1 MRAFQVFLFTF
12 LISLPFVSTA
22 SADDTG
28 LEIKNVWARPVF
40 MAGRTGAAYFMLKNA
55 GTEDDKLLAVKTPL
69 SERAELHE
77 HIHDQGVMKMRQVDH
92 IGVSA
97 GKTVMFA
104 PGGYH
109 VMIFDVKEKLSE
121 GDSFQMTLTFEKAG
135 DVVVTAHVMK
145 QAPMQE
151 HDHSGHH

>member
-1 MRAFQVFLFTF
+1 MRAIFVTIFAVFM
-12 LISLPFVSTA
+12 SLSFVSIA
-22 SADDTG
+22 SADETQI
-28 LEIKNVWARPVF
+28 EVTNAWARPVF
-40 MAGRTGAAYFMLKNA
+40 MAGRTGAAYFMLKNNGA
-55 GTEDDKLLAVKTPL
+55 EDDRLLAVKTTL

-92 IGVSA
+92 VDAPA
-97 GKTVMFA
+97 GKMVMFA

-121 GDSFQMTLTFEKAG
+121 GDSFPLILTFEKAG
-135 DVVVTAHVMK
+135 DVEVTAHVMK
-145 QAPMQE
+145 QAPMQG